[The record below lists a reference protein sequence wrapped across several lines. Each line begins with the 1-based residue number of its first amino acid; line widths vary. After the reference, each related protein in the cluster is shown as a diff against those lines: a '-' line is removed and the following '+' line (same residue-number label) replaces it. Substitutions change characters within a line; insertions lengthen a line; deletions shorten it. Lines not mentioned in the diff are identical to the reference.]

1 MWWRSFFAFRWFVL
15 RYPGRRLFNAP
26 VGSGAMGRRDLIR
39 SLQGSHRYG
48 VVLVAMVIPITYS
61 LAVPDK
67 MGWNRAFTVVLFGA
81 AIMISL
87 IVAQARPR
95 VQRTAAILLVV
106 VVVTA
111 VLDAITG
118 SKALGGL
125 SRGIVGFMIALAPLT
140 LARGV
145 TRHLRQEGRVTLDA
159 VFGAV
164 AIYLML
170 GAMFAS
176 IDAAV
181 GALSPSGFFAQSE
194 NPSFETYLYFSYTT
208 LATVGYGDFTPGPSL
223 ARALSITE
231 ALAGQLYLVTVVA
244 VLVSNIG
251 RRRGGPGG
259 KMVSEEEAPDPP
271 PRRP

>member
-1 MWWRSFFAFRWFVL
+1 MARGER
-15 RYPGRRLFNAP
+15 
-26 VGSGAMGRRDLIR
+26 IR

-48 VVLVAMVIPITYS
+48 VVLVAMVIPIAYS

-67 MGWNRAFTVVLFGA
+67 QAWNRAFTVVLFGV
-81 AIMISL
+81 AIIISL
-87 IVAQARPR
+87 YVAQARPR
-95 VQRTAAILLVV
+95 VQQIAAVLLVA

-111 VLDAITG
+111 VIDAVSG
-118 SKALGGL
+118 SQTLGGV
-125 SRGIVGFMIALAPLT
+125 SRGIVGLMIALAPFT

-145 TRHLRQEGRVTLDA
+145 TRHLRQKGQVTLDA
-159 VFGAV
+159 VFGAI

-176 IDAAV
+176 IDDAV
-181 GALSPSGFFAQSE
+181 GAIGSSGFFSE
-194 NPSFETYLYFSYTT
+194 TKDAGFETFLYFSYTT
-208 LATVGYGDFTPGPSL
+208 LATVGYGDFTPGPAL

-251 RRRGGPGG
+251 RRPRGPRGTTL
-259 KMVSEEEAPDPP
+259 SADEAPDPP
-271 PRRP
+271 PPRP